1 MNYSEEIKDKI
12 KNLYY
17 SSIKIGIIKDSK
29 NLFEFLNKY
38 EFKEN
43 IKEGIGKTVSDIS
56 SENLEGIYK
65 EIVNTPYLFNNIGTN
80 FLQQLKLIKE
90 NRGGLNFLE
99 NDKPIKIIEIKNE
112 EYLIKI
118 KNKAESIS
126 NKYGLK
132 ECFYVFNNA
141 LSEKRN
147 FIDAMLGFNEVDK
160 ELEKIQKLFNIK
172 DSYLVG
178 NKILGIELFFN
189 KKEEK
194 GEYNSCNNRIVLNDK
209 ENIPLVHEYVHFI
222 DKTSTS
228 LLLTG
233 KTTKELFEEGKYN
246 VQEIINIF
254 NMNNINKMKSSGI
267 LDYFNTKSFN
277 KIFNQEIMQNEFLY
291 EKFNNWSE
299 NESKQYIDNF
309 KKSMF
314 KWINK
319 QNVNNKTILIK
330 EVNKI
335 INSEN
340 YNNDLFENKDILYKN
355 IENSS
360 LLYMKYNKNK
370 EIKENNF
377 MLFSKILDSQI
388 WNRKNTNTLFEIKKE
403 TYYESQK
410 EMLARTIESYSG
422 KTLKE
427 LSNVLST
434 PTFNKKENEEVLNIV
449 KSWKNNIDEILS
461 LRKKNEVTNRI
472 KDISKKFNKNDE
484 QIKKIV
490 KSY

>member
-12 KNLYY
+12 KNLYH

-29 NLFEFLNKY
+29 NLFDFLNKY

-65 EIVNTPYLFNNIGTN
+65 EVASNPYLFNNIGTN

-132 ECFYVFNNA
+132 ECFYIFNNA

-194 GEYNSCNNRIVLNDK
+194 G
-209 ENIPLVHEYVHFI
+209 
-222 DKTSTS
+222 
-228 LLLTG
+228 
-233 KTTKELFEEGKYN
+233 
-246 VQEIINIF
+246 
-254 NMNNINKMKSSGI
+254 
-267 LDYFNTKSFN
+267 
-277 KIFNQEIMQNEFLY
+277 
-291 EKFNNWSE
+291 
-299 NESKQYIDNF
+299 
-309 KKSMF
+309 
-314 KWINK
+314 
-319 QNVNNKTILIK
+319 
-330 EVNKI
+330 
-335 INSEN
+335 
-340 YNNDLFENKDILYKN
+340 
-355 IENSS
+355 
-360 LLYMKYNKNK
+360 
-370 EIKENNF
+370 
-377 MLFSKILDSQI
+377 
-388 WNRKNTNTLFEIKKE
+388 
-403 TYYESQK
+403 
-410 EMLARTIESYSG
+410 
-422 KTLKE
+422 
-427 LSNVLST
+427 
-434 PTFNKKENEEVLNIV
+434 
-449 KSWKNNIDEILS
+449 
-461 LRKKNEVTNRI
+461 
-472 KDISKKFNKNDE
+472 
-484 QIKKIV
+484 
-490 KSY
+490 

>member
-1 MNYSEEIKDKI
+1 
-12 KNLYY
+12 
-17 SSIKIGIIKDSK
+17 
-29 NLFEFLNKY
+29 
-38 EFKEN
+38 
-43 IKEGIGKTVSDIS
+43 
-56 SENLEGIYK
+56 
-65 EIVNTPYLFNNIGTN
+65 
-80 FLQQLKLIKE
+80 
-90 NRGGLNFLE
+90 
-99 NDKPIKIIEIKNE
+99 
-112 EYLIKI
+112 
-118 KNKAESIS
+118 
-126 NKYGLK
+126 
-132 ECFYVFNNA
+132 
-141 LSEKRN
+141 
-147 FIDAMLGFNEVDK
+147 
-160 ELEKIQKLFNIK
+160 
-172 DSYLVG
+172 
-178 NKILGIELFFN
+178 
-189 KKEEK
+189 
-194 GEYNSCNNRIVLNDK
+194 
-209 ENIPLVHEYVHFI
+209 
-222 DKTSTS
+222 
-228 LLLTG
+228 
-233 KTTKELFEEGKYN
+233 
-246 VQEIINIF
+246 
-254 NMNNINKMKSSGI
+254 
-267 LDYFNTKSFN
+267 
-277 KIFNQEIMQNEFLY
+277 
-291 EKFNNWSE
+291 
-299 NESKQYIDNF
+299 
-309 KKSMF
+309 MF

-335 INSEN
+335 INSEK

-360 LLYMKYNKNK
+360 VLYMAYNKNK

-388 WNRKNTNTLFEIKKE
+388 WDRKNTNTLFEIKKE

-461 LRKKNEVTNRI
+461 LRQKNEVTNRI